1 MRSAPY
7 LLTSVT
13 RWLLVVIG
21 CVVLE
26 TAQPVSAA
34 ATEEA
39 IPRAPGTVI
48 YPQAIP
54 ERTGMPAGVEK
65 GGTRSWT
72 LLMGALML
80 AGGGAWFMIKRR
92 GPGGFLPGRSERK
105 IVIEESR
112 SLGNRQY
119 LVVAGYEGKKFLI
132 GVTPGQIQM
141 LAPLDPSREET

>member
-7 LLTSVT
+7 LFTSVT

-34 ATEEA
+34 TEEP

-54 ERTGMPAGVEK
+54 ERTVMPSAVEK

-80 AGGGAWFMIKRR
+80 AGGGAWFLIKRR
-92 GPGGFLPGRSERK
+92 GPGGLLPGRSERK

-141 LAPLDPSREET
+141 LAPLDPTREET